1 MVIVL
6 SVILLIVIIALILAL
21 WKIRKQKQGAK
32 VPDPSM
38 ELSAVKNE
46 ACTSN
51 QQENY
56 SEAYKDR
63 GSNKRYVNLPPKPPK
78 PPKLPEPR
86 KTSEKEQK
94 SVYSSCS

>member
-1 MVIVL
+1 M
-6 SVILLIVIIALILAL
+6 ILLIVIIALILAL
-21 WKIRKQKQGAK
+21 WKIRKQKKGAK
-32 VPDPSM
+32 VPNPSM

-46 ACTSN
+46 AFTSN

-63 GSNKRYVNLPPKPPK
+63 RSNKRYVNLPPK

-86 KTSEKEQK
+86 KTSEEEQK